1 MAEHQPERYIATMSK
16 AKREGKIFI
25 DWLRNGRGSTS
36 VCSWSLRAREHATV
50 AVPLRWEDLGKV
62 KSPGEFTLD
71 KALQRAA
78 RLKSDPWKDMATLKQ
93 ALPHA

>member
-1 MAEHQPERYIATMSK
+1 MAQQQPERYIATMSK
-16 AKREGKIFI
+16 AKREQKIFI

-50 AVPLRWEDLGKV
+50 AMPLRWEELGKV
-62 KSPGEFTLD
+62 DSPDQFTLD

-78 RLKSDPWKDMATLKQ
+78 RLKGDPWKDIATLSQ